1 MRPQGNYCEEA
12 MSARHTSGSYRRP
25 DARGGVTK
33 GRDVHSL
40 GDRLWLSA
48 TWWS

>member
-1 MRPQGNYCEEA
+1 MRPQGNYCEAA